1 MVAIVAFLRR
11 WRSDSGA
18 ELIEF
23 AITFPLL
30 LLVVLGIVDFGFLF
44 QKYVVVTN
52 AVREGARLAVL
63 PDYKPNLDA
72 NVRDRV
78 DQYLTAAGMTDPGRT
93 VDVVASTMTIGGLCV
108 PAYTVTVTYPHRF
121 SFVGGIARYFGGTF
135 GTSTLTATST
145 MRAEAAV
152 GACGP

>member
-1 MVAIVAFLRR
+1 MSVGTTTLTAPTLTCDAVTVLSVGLHWTSSPDAAGYNVY
-11 WRSDSGA
+11 RSLNGGGYSLLTSLGG
-18 ELIEF
+18 LLGLVTSIP
-23 AITFPLL
+23 PLL
-30 LLVVLGIVDFGFLF
+30 NT
-44 QKYVVVTN
+44 YH
-52 AVREGARLAVL
+52 
-63 PDYKPNLDA
+63 Y
-72 NVRDRV
+72 RV
-78 DQYLTAAGMTDPGRT
+78 QALRKGSPPSAYSN
-93 VDVVASTMTIGGLCV
+93 VASTMTIGGLCV